1 MTKDDYGMYKLHGI
15 FVRHFMA
22 MKLKQQPLLVKK
34 SQKDVSIVLRNN
46 QPAYLC
52 RHKGVFFILFECSL
66 SANSSRYHQLLIIA
80 SKF

>member
-52 RHKGVFFILFECSL
+52 RHRGYSLFFLNVHCQPILVV
-66 SANSSRYHQLLIIA
+66 IIN
-80 SKF
+80 F